1 MSPASP
7 PARPVPSSP
16 LYRRRPALHL
26 LPDHRAG
33 RRDPGGIPAAARQP
47 HLRLRRLPADLP
59 LEPLFAA
66 HRRRRFQPT
75 RRAACTAADRSV
87 QLDGGKFLRITEG
100 SAIRRIGHLRWLRN
114 IAVALG
120 NAPYEDGIVLALR
133 TRPAGRHAGR
143 TYPLGAG
150 ATACPPRGAGRR
162 GADGAE
168 KRLIRAVEKV
178 CRGTPDGVRRAAI
191 SPDVSLCGFV
201 HKNKTRCLST
211 ATKRASD
218 RYNVLG

>member
-1 MSPASP
+1 M
-7 PARPVPSSP
+7 RPLCRLHHHLPDRCHRRP

-75 RRAACTAADRSV
+75 RRAARTAADRSV

-133 TRPAGRHAGR
+133 TRSGR
-143 TYPLGAG
+143 TPCW
-150 ATACPPRGAGRR
+150 TNISTGRWR
-162 GADGAE
+162 NSLPAA
-168 KRLIRAVEKV
+168 R
-178 CRGTPDGVRRAAI
+178 RRASRCRRRRKTA
-191 SPDVSLCGFV
+191 DTGCG
-201 HKNKTRCLST
+201 KGLPRD
-211 ATKRASD
+211 A
-218 RYNVLG
+218 